1 MDVLFPKNNNL
12 GGASQ
17 IRWGPGEK
25 RQCKVGPVK
34 SEMHIYPHT
43 WPQPL
48 HHNNL
53 NLEIKRL
60 VLLAWLVGLKCSMF
74 RNVLLHG
81 PNTNEKDMLLIQD
94 RT

>member
-1 MDVLFPKNNNL
+1 MGKKD
-12 GGASQ
+12 GYAISQ
-17 IRWGPGEK
+17 KQQFGEEQVRSYGVREGK
-25 RQCKVGPVK
+25 GQCKVGPVK

-48 HHNNL
+48 YHNNL
-53 NLEIKRL
+53 NL
-60 VLLAWLVGLKCSMF
+60 VLLAWFVGLKYSMF

-81 PNTNEKDMLLIQD
+81 PNTNEKDMVFTQD